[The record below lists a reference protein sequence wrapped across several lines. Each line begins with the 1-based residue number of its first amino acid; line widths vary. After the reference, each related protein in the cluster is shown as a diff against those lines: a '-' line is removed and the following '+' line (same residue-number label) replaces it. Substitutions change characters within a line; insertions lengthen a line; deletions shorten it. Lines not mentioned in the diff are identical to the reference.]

1 MMNHYS
7 GLKMNQNQKMTLTT
21 NPVSALRVAV
31 QVKAIR
37 TARGVTPVRA
47 KEKFNM
53 RQHYKIEPK
62 INELIPLDHIIQNVN
77 HVSAHS
83 MTYGYTWTVKQGNAP
98 WKAIAHV
105 YVSGSTCHARALDYF
120 MANGY
125 TENKNCKMFDD
136 NTWLKIQVRRH
147 LKEVGIK

>member
-1 MMNHYS
+1 MTNHYS
-7 GLKMNQNQKMTLTT
+7 GLKKKQKMTQTM
-21 NPVSALRVAV
+21 NPVSALHVTA
-31 QVKAIR
+31 QVR
-37 TARGVTPVRA
+37 GNMTARGVTPARA
-47 KEKFNM
+47 KEKSNM

-83 MTYGYTWTVKQGNAP
+83 MTYGYTWTVRQGNAP

-120 MANGY
+120 MENGY
-125 TENKNCKMFDD
+125 TENENCKMFDD

>member
-1 MMNHYS
+1 
-7 GLKMNQNQKMTLTT
+7 MNQNQKMTPTT

-37 TARGVTPVRA
+37 TDRGVTPVRA

-83 MTYGYTWTVKQGNAP
+83 MTYGYTWTVKQGNGP

>member
-1 MMNHYS
+1 MTPTMNR
-7 GLKMNQNQKMTLTT
+7 
-21 NPVSALRVAV
+21 VSALHVAA
-31 QVKAIR
+31 QVTAIR
-37 TARGVTPVRA
+37 TAQGVTLVRV
-47 KEKFNM
+47 KGKFNM
-53 RQHYKIEPK
+53 RQNCKNDPK
-62 INELIPLDHIIQNVN
+62 LNELIPLDHIIQNVN

-83 MTYGYTWTVKQGNAP
+83 MIYGYTWTIRRGNAP

-125 TENKNCKMFDD
+125 AENENCKMFDD

>member
-1 MMNHYS
+1 
-7 GLKMNQNQKMTLTT
+7 MNQNQKMTPTA

-37 TARGVTPVRA
+37 TDRGVTPVRA
-47 KEKFNM
+47 KEKSNM
-53 RQHYKIEPK
+53 RQHYKIDPK
-62 INELIPLDHIIQNVN
+62 FNELIPLDHIIQNVN

-83 MTYGYTWTVKQGNAP
+83 MTYGYTWAIRRGNAP

-120 MANGY
+120 MENGY
-125 TENKNCKMFDD
+125 TENENCKMFDD
-136 NTWLKIQVRRH
+136 NTWLKIQVGRH